1 LTETTATQLI
11 TVLIADDHEPTRAD
25 VRRMLE
31 RDGRFAVSAEAAD
44 APGAVARAMETRAVI
59 ALLDIRMPGS
69 GLSALW
75 EISARLPATK
85 IVMLTVS
92 EEGDDLFAALRAG
105 AHGYLLKDVDP
116 RRLPEAL
123 HDVYDGTPAIPRAL
137 VAVMMEEFRDANP
150 RRRAIADSDE
160 LGARLTSREW
170 QVLHLLASDLSTA
183 EIAERLVLTQSAV
196 RAHIAAIV
204 RKSEVENRTE
214 AIAQFRARSEI

>member
-1 LTETTATQLI
+1 
-11 TVLIADDHEPTRAD
+11 
-25 VRRMLE
+25 
-31 RDGRFAVSAEAAD
+31 
-44 APGAVARAMETRAVI
+44 
-59 ALLDIRMPGS
+59 
-69 GLSALW
+69 
-75 EISARLPATK
+75 
-85 IVMLTVS
+85 
-92 EEGDDLFAALRAG
+92 
-105 AHGYLLKDVDP
+105 LKDVDP

-123 HDVYDGTPAIPRAL
+123 YDVYAGTPAIPRAL
-137 VAVMMEEFRDANP
+137 IAVMMEEFRDANP
-150 RRRAIADSDE
+150 RRRAIADYDE